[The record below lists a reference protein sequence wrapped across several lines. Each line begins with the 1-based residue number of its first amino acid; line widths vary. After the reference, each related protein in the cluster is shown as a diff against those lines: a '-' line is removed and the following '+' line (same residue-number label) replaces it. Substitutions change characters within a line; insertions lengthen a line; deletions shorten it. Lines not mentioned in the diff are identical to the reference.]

1 MINLALIVEPSGFK
15 IKVMRMQHNHKAVLR
30 MISPKCRKRVFSI
43 SLKTR
48 LCHRRFLTLIKLSP
62 EMISVFLLNPYFP
75 IWLALE
81 MGLPRSKLGF
91 GGWIVHNFPDLI
103 NYTTVLTIDVFIYR
117 RVVNMKNRKSELKLG
132 KLWNN
137 LPSHLALH
145 SRVKIRRCPEE
156 FPHPLAVEI
165 DIGRT

>member
-1 MINLALIVEPSGFK
+1 
-15 IKVMRMQHNHKAVLR
+15 
-30 MISPKCRKRVFSI
+30 
-43 SLKTR
+43 
-48 LCHRRFLTLIKLSP
+48 
-62 EMISVFLLNPYFP
+62 MISVFLLNPYFP

-81 MGLPRSKLGF
+81 MGLSRSKLGF

-103 NYTTVLTIDVFIYR
+103 NYTTVLTIDVFVYR